1 VTRTEIARRPEPSAT
16 PGEALPAHNLEAER
30 SLLGAALLR
39 PSLIPSI
46 DLEPE
51 QFYRL
56 GHQRIW
62 AVMLALTAAG
72 QTVDTVT
79 IKDALAKLGHLE
91 DAGGPAGIAALV
103 DGVPLSTN
111 IEAYARIVAEKA
123 TLRILTDEIRLLKA
137 RLEIEADDPEVLLQE
152 AEATV
157 TTLQNRVQ
165 RSRAFDA
172 MAQLEAWSESV
183 EREESG
189 PRIGLG
195 LPAIDQVL
203 GGVKPGEVL
212 GIMARPGIGKTVL
225 LCHITSHMTGLGHQL
240 FSLEMPLPQI
250 VERLARMAYNEH
262 KRVLRYRL
270 TSGTFDGAVYL
281 QTYADLFLDASPM
294 LSVAQMAARVRR
306 TQAQRTV
313 AVVSVDHLGL
323 IGGDDKLSTYDRV
336 SKQVRELKEMAKRLN
351 VAIVLLI
358 QVNREAGGDGSR
370 ELHLGSARDSGVV
383 EEAVDYLIT
392 LRRLDRASA
401 LTEAERT
408 RYKDIL
414 FAKVLKHRHESPMID
429 EVGYRIDFKSLQLI
443 EVPDL
448 KPEQDDLARLAKMGG
463 RR

>member
-1 VTRTEIARRPEPSAT
+1 MTRPSAPRPEFSAT
-16 PGEALPAHNLEAER
+16 AGEALPAHDLVAER
-30 SLLGAALLR
+30 AVLGAALIR
-39 PSLIPSI
+39 PELIPTV
-46 DLEPE
+46 DLDPS

-56 GHQRIW
+56 GHQRLWQTLQELVAGSVIVDTITVADALRKRGW
-62 AVMLALTAAG
+62 LEDLNGAAGVTALT
-72 QTVDTVT
+72 
-79 IKDALAKLGHLE
+79 
-91 DAGGPAGIAALV
+91 
-103 DGVPLSTN
+103 DGVPRSTN

-123 TLRILTDEIRLLKA
+123 TLRILTDEIRQLKA
-137 RLEIEADDPEVLLQE
+137 RLEIEAEDPATLLQE

-157 TTLQNRVQ
+157 TALQNRTQ
-165 RSRAFDA
+165 AFRALDA
-172 MAQLEAWSESV
+172 MAQLEAWHEAV
-183 EREESG
+183 DREESG

-225 LCHITSHMTGLGHQL
+225 LCHITSHLTGLGHQL
-240 FSLEMPLPQI
+240 FSLEMPGPQI
-250 VERLARMAYNEH
+250 VERLARMAYDEH

-270 TSGTFDGAVYL
+270 TSGTLDPALYV
-281 QTYADLFLDASPM
+281 QTYADLFLDASPT
-294 LSVAQMAARVRR
+294 LSVAQMAARTRR

-313 AVVSVDHLGL
+313 SVVSVDHLGL

-336 SKQVRELKEMAKRLN
+336 SKQVRELKELAKRLN
-351 VAIVLLI
+351 VAVILLI

-383 EEAVDYLIT
+383 EEAVDYLLT

-408 RYKDIL
+408 RYKDVL
-414 FAKVLKHRHESPMID
+414 FAKVLKHRHESPMVE

-443 EVPDL
+443 EAPDV
-448 KPEQDDLARLAKMGG
+448 KPEQDDLARLAKVGG